1 MVQLADVALARYRIA
16 AYLQPT
22 PLERAPGL
30 GVAVWLKLE
39 NAHQTHS
46 FKVRGALNA
55 LLAHRDAAL
64 RRGVVACSSGN
75 HAQGLAYAAQVV
87 GARARV
93 LMPRHTPRRKV
104 SGVRQYGAEAVLFG
118 DNYDEAEEE
127 ARRLERAEGLTFI
140 SPYNDAS
147 VIAGAGT
154 IGLELI
160 ESLSAV
166 ARVLVPISGGGL
178 ISGIAL
184 TLKALRPD
192 VEVIGVCARSA
203 PTMYNLFYDTGHPQV
218 WDTLAE
224 ALSGDIEL
232 KSITIDL
239 AQRFVDQVVLV
250 SEEAIAA
257 AMRWALFEQGWVVE
271 GGGAVGIAAL
281 QSGAVAADDRP
292 TAIIV
297 SGGNVDEDTLR
308 RVIGP
313 AGSGARNPGA
323 R

>member
-16 AYLQPT
+16 PYVQPT
-22 PLERAPGL
+22 PLERAHSL
-30 GVAVWLKLE
+30 GAAVWLKLE

-55 LLAHRDAAL
+55 LLALSPTERD
-64 RRGVVACSSGN
+64 RGIVACSSGN
-75 HAQGLAYAAQVV
+75 HAQGVAYAAQVV

-104 SGVRQYGAEAVLFG
+104 NGVRQYGAEAVLFG

-127 ARRLERAEGLTFI
+127 ARRLERAEGLTFV
-140 SPYNDAS
+140 SPYNDS
-147 VIAGAGT
+147 NVVAGAGT
-154 IGLELI
+154 VGLEIVEGLPD
-160 ESLSAV
+160 V
-166 ARVLVPISGGGL
+166 GRVLVPVSGGGL
-178 ISGIAL
+178 VSGIAL
-184 TLKALRPD
+184 TLKALRPG

-203 PTMYNLFYDTGHPQV
+203 PAMYNALYDAAYPQA

-281 QSGAVAADDRP
+281 QSGVVTADDRP
-292 TAIIV
+292 TVIVV
-297 SGGNVDEDTLR
+297 SGGNVDEETLR
-308 RVIGP
+308 RVLC
-313 AGSGARNPGA
+313 
-323 R
+323 

>member
-16 AYLQPT
+16 PYLQPT
-22 PLERAPGL
+22 PLERAHSL
-30 GVAVWLKLE
+30 GAAVWLKLE

-55 LLAHRDAAL
+55 LLAHTEADRS
-64 RRGVVACSSGN
+64 RGIVACSSGN
-75 HAQGLAYAAQVV
+75 HAQGVAYAAQVV

-93 LMPRHTPRRKV
+93 LMPLHTPRRKV
-104 SGVRQYGAEAVLFG
+104 SGVRQYGAQAVLFG

-140 SPYNDAS
+140 SPYNDRA
-147 VIAGAGT
+147 VVAGAGT
-154 IGLELI
+154 IGLEII
-160 ESLSAV
+160 ESLADV
-166 ARVLVPISGGGL
+166 GRVLVPVSGGGL
-178 ISGIAL
+178 VSGIAL
-184 TLKALRPD
+184 TLKALRPG

-203 PTMYNLFYDTGHPQV
+203 PTMYNLFYDTGYPQV

-250 SEEAIAA
+250 SEDAIAA

-281 QSGAVAADDRP
+281 QSGVVAVDDRP
-292 TAIIV
+292 TVVVV

-308 RVIGP
+308 RVLG
-313 AGSGARNPGA
+313 
-323 R
+323 

>member
-16 AYLQPT
+16 PYVQPT
-22 PLERAPGL
+22 PLERAHSL
-30 GVAVWLKLE
+30 GAAVWLKLE

-55 LLAHRDAAL
+55 LLALSPAARD
-64 RRGVVACSSGN
+64 RGIVACSSGN
-75 HAQGLAYAAQVV
+75 HAQGVAYAAQVV

-93 LMPRHTPRRKV
+93 IMPRHTPRRKV
-104 SGVRQYGAEAVLFG
+104 NGVRQYGAEAVLFG

-127 ARRLERAEGLTFI
+127 ARRLERAEGFTFV
-140 SPYNDAS
+140 SPYNDRS
-147 VIAGAGT
+147 VVAGAGT
-154 IGLELI
+154 VGLELV
-160 ESLSAV
+160 EALPDV
-166 ARVLVPISGGGL
+166 GRVLVPVSGGGL
-178 ISGIAL
+178 VSGIAL
-184 TLKALRPD
+184 TLKALRPG
-192 VEVIGVCARSA
+192 VEVIGVCAQSA
-203 PTMYNLFYDTGHPQV
+203 PAMYNVFYDAGHPQM

-239 AQRFVDQVVLV
+239 AQRFVDQIVLV

-281 QSGAVAADDRP
+281 QSGVVAPDDRP
-292 TAIIV
+292 TVVVV
-297 SGGNVDEDTLR
+297 SGGNVDEETLR
-308 RVIGP
+308 RVLC
-313 AGSGARNPGA
+313 
-323 R
+323 

>member
-16 AYLQPT
+16 PYLQPT

-30 GVAVWLKLE
+30 GASVWLKLE

-55 LLAHRDAAL
+55 LLAHSGAAR
-64 RRGVVACSSGN
+64 RRGIVTCSSGN
-75 HAQGLAYAAQVV
+75 HAQGVAYAAQVM

-140 SPYNDAS
+140 SPYNDTN
-147 VIAGAGT
+147 VVAGTGT
-154 IGLELI
+154 IGLELV
-160 ESLSAV
+160 ESLPDI
-166 ARVLVPISGGGL
+166 ARVLIPVSGGGL
-178 ISGIAL
+178 VSGIGL
-184 TLKALRPD
+184 TLKALRPE
-192 VEVIGVCARSA
+192 VEIIGVCARSA
-203 PTMYNLFYDTGHPQV
+203 PAMYNLFYDAGYPQM

-250 SEEAIAA
+250 SEDAIAA

-281 QSGAVAADDRP
+281 QSGAVAADERP
-292 TAIIV
+292 TVIVV

-308 RVIGP
+308 RVIG
-313 AGSGARNPGA
+313 
-323 R
+323 